1 MDGPTALKKAQALST
16 RSFNSTDVS
25 CCPSFVVR
33 ANNKRR
39 RYFEH
44 LLTLP
49 ACKSP
54 TTSAYYA
61 RSITRDFTEFE
72 DLQDQ
77 AVDAVLDL
85 CEDENEQVGLLQR
98 REGGLT

>member
-1 MDGPTALKKAQALST
+1 VKLKTQ
-16 RSFNSTDVS
+16 
-25 CCPSFVVR
+25 
-33 ANNKRR
+33 RR

-49 ACKSP
+49 SYKSP

-61 RSITRDFTEFE
+61 SSITRDFTEFE

-85 CEDENEQVGLLQR
+85 CEDENEQVGLIYG
-98 REGGLT
+98 REGELTLDSD